1 MSELLSVRMS
11 EENQRNREVSL
22 LKTGKDKQIVFGSGW
37 ASTAYLL
44 GEPNITANL
53 LSQHETCA
61 YDADT
66 VQICGNI

>member
-1 MSELLSVRMS
+1 MSEG
-11 EENQRNREVSL
+11 NQRNREVSL

-53 LSQHETCA
+53 LSQHET
-61 YDADT
+61 
-66 VQICGNI
+66 